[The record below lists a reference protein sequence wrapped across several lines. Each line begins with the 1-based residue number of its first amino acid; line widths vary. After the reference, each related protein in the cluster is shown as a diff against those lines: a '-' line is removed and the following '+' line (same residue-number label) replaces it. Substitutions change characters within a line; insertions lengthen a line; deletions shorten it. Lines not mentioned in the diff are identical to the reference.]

1 METFIFTETV
11 NCSEITK
18 VMLRSFYRHH
28 PNKKIHIFGGQQ
40 DFLELHDEGKHE
52 NAVLIDIKQYDGLEE
67 KYKIAHQGTAYVFA
81 LVISGRI
88 SQKYDSFIHID
99 SDILF
104 KKESLSLIENA
115 FKEGFDIVG
124 SRRCYG
130 NNPSNIPNLSQFPDS
145 ISTYF
150 LGMKIDKIPYYD
162 FDKLCKYCEGAE
174 HPLGWLVLDFFDGV
188 THGAINNGAKIK
200 FLDQNSIGG
209 QDEFGKK
216 SSKFTSNLHFDCGS
230 HLIHFGGVGSGY
242 AFSKGKKGIESPY
255 YNWAMGRYS
264 LFKRFF
270 EKESIGFNEPT
281 VYGSDGRWVFGNY
294 DDNIL
299 QNLEIDT
306 YFDGNK
312 ELYRWEK
319 DHADHLRYEFDLNEH
334 SFVID
339 AGGYD
344 GQWAKAIFDKYKCLI
359 HVYEPVPEF
368 YHKIQILFY
377 EEYKVNIYCMGLSD
391 SERLEKIYLN
401 DNASSIHKSNSLE
414 PMTIIMEDV
423 GLYDGAIIDLL
434 KINTEGSEYELL
446 DRIIKKGFQGNFK
459 NILVQFHTFVD
470 GYEEKRKAIH
480 EELSKTHRLEWC
492 YEYVWELWR
501 INDIQEKK

>member
-28 PNKKIHIFGGQQ
+28 PNKKIHIFGGEQ

-81 LVISGRI
+81 LVISGSI
-88 SQKYDSFIHID
+88 SQKYDSFIHLD

-115 FKEGFDIVG
+115 FEEGFDIVG

-130 NNPSNIPNLSQFPDS
+130 NNPSNVPNLSQLPDS

-150 LGMKIDKIPYYD
+150 LGMKLDKIPNYG
-162 FDKLCKYCEGAE
+162 FEKLCKYCEGAE

-188 THGAINNGAKIK
+188 THSAINNGAKIK
-200 FLDQNSIGG
+200 FLDQEAIGG

-216 SSKFTSNLHFDCGS
+216 NSKFTSNLHFDCGS

-242 AFSKGKKGIESPY
+242 AYSKGKKGASSPY

-270 EKESIGFNEPT
+270 EKESIGFNEST
-281 VYGSDGRWVFGNY
+281 VYGSDGRWVNGNY

-299 QNLEIDT
+299 QNLEIDA

-319 DHADHLRYEFDLNEH
+319 EQADHLRYEFDLDEN
-334 SFVID
+334 SLVVD
-339 AGGYD
+339 VGGYD
-344 GQWAKAIFDKYKCLI
+344 GQWAKVIYDRHKCRI
-359 HVYEPVPEF
+359 DIYEPVPEF
-368 YHKIQILFY
+368 YHKIKILFFQ
-377 EEYKVNIYCMGLSD
+377 EYKVWVLGSGLSD
-391 SERLEKIYLN
+391 SDRLEKIYLN
-401 DNASSIHKSNSLE
+401 ENSSSTHKKYSGQS
-414 PMTIIMEDV
+414 MDIIMEDV
-423 GLYDGAIIDLL
+423 STYEKQIVDLL
-434 KINTEGSEYELL
+434 KINIEGDEYNVLN
-446 DRIIKKGFQGNFK
+446 RIIELGFQKNIK

-470 GYEEKRKAIH
+470 GYEEKKAEI
-480 EELSKTHRLEWC
+480 ETQLLKTHDKIFD
-492 YEYVWELWR
+492 YEYVWTHYKL
-501 INDIQEKK
+501 KS